1 MAFASFLQLRRLRSS
16 ETVIKKAAGQG
27 ISGDD
32 RNLVE
37 FPVGHSASNDTVP
50 MRIMRPPTAA
60 TVTSS
65 DDARVPVRW
74 PPFPIVFYTLQ
85 QFFNQPCSR
94 CE

>member
-37 FPVGHSASNDTVP
+37 FPVGHSAP
-50 MRIMRPPTAA
+50 I
-60 TVTSS
+60 
-65 DDARVPVRW
+65 VPVRK
-74 PPFPIVFYTLQ
+74 
-85 QFFNQPCSR
+85 S
-94 CE
+94 